1 MSFGETAGMVVIGS
15 FFLGFFLTLI
25 EIHFFP
31 EKKDSF

>member
-1 MSFGETAGMVVIGS
+1 MSLETAGMIVVYS
-15 FFLGFFLTLI
+15 LFLGFFLTLI